1 LLLLLF
7 DCNLPLYAIKK
18 VRENQEVLEL
28 NGTYRLLVY
37 VDGVSILDINTN
49 TTMKETEPLLEASED
64 VSMEVN
70 AEKIIWLFLV
80 TNHNLLT
87 AK

>member
-1 LLLLLF
+1 
-7 DCNLPLYAIKK
+7 
-18 VRENQEVLEL
+18 L